1 MLKDALISAVREGQA
16 ATGRAAVE
24 LARVKKSYMMTPE
37 GQRQQADR
45 LFKEARETADAAK
58 EGGFVAIERAI
69 AELDAQEQAEGTR
82 RAGDLAYLQRL
93 ESKLRL
99 AQAMTVNGEINDTD
113 RERLKQLFEEFNGD
127 PLAVAVIRR
136 SLGENKTFFF
146 LPNDGSGKR
155 QEHLKHAVKTLF
167 TRAMDEAGC
176 NPADYNENRTDHD
189 AEISAFVAYCQRQD
203 DYFTR
208 PDMDVWNEIYAQR
221 AQDGAPAAVR
231 FDMAL
236 TMGGL

>member
-1 MLKDALISAVREGQA
+1 MSLKNELIAAVREGQQ

-37 GQRQQADR
+37 GQQEQADK
-45 LFKEARETADAAK
+45 LFRSARELADAAK
-58 EGGFVAIERAI
+58 ARGLVAIERAI
-69 AELDAQEQAEGTR
+69 AELDAMEQAEGTR

-146 LPNDGSGKR
+146 LPNDGSGR
-155 QEHLKHAVKTLF
+155 QEHLRRAVKTLF

-176 NPADYNENRTDHD
+176 NPADYSENRTAHD

-221 AQDGAPAAVR
+221 AQDGTQDAVK